1 LATWAS
7 AESTSPRRL
16 RSQASLTSRA
26 DREMPASVTAEAG
39 NNRRSRRAQNA
50 VRRMRPVP
58 TRSEISSDVIRKPD
72 SVKNVDTPR

>member
-7 AESTSPRRL
+7 AERTSPRRP
-16 RSQASLTSRA
+16 RSQPSFTTRA
-26 DREMPASVTAEAG
+26 DSEMPASVTAEAG
-39 NNRRSRRAQNA
+39 NSRRSRRAQKA
-50 VRRMRPVP
+50 VSRMRPVP